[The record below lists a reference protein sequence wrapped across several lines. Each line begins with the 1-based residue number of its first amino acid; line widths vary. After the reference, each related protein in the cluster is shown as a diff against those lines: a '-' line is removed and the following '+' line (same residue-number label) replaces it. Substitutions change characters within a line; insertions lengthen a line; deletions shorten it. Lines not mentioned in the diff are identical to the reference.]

1 MANVHLASV
10 AITDEMLMMTRRE
23 NDETTSSSTSSPEDF
38 IQKALMHWST
48 NPRTYKLWAD
58 YHRRKCSERSS
69 LENVCTLYEKAAE
82 HASYWR
88 TVALEKMEDKD
99 DDENT
104 VATAVV
110 TNVNEWVELRIRG
123 SYKAKLGI
131 QNEIVRRNKKVQKH
145 TIE

>member
-38 IQKALMHWST
+38 IQKALMLWST

-82 HASYWR
+82 HATYWR
-88 TVALEKMEDKD
+88 TVALEKMED
-99 DDENT
+99 NT

-131 QNEIVRRNKKVQKH
+131 QNEIVRRNEK
-145 TIE
+145 